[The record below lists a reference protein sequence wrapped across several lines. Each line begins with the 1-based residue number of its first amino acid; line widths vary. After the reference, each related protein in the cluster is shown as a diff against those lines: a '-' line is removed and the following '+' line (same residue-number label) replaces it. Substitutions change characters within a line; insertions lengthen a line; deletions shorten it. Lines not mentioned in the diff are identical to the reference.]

1 MANEIDLY
9 RDLED
14 IEISIKELKSWIKHD
29 KKLPLNKNVGR
40 KYLKELQQARRE
52 TIKIIKTNY
61 PELAL
66 GK

>member
-9 RDLED
+9 RDLDD
-14 IEISIKELKSWIKHD
+14 IDENIEHSITKTKRDFWKKER
-29 KKLPLNKNVGR
+29 R
-40 KYLKELQQARRE
+40 KVVKE
-52 TIKIIKTNY
+52 IKTNY

>member
-9 RDLED
+9 NDLED
-14 IEISIKELKSWIKHD
+14 IEISIKELKNWIKHD
-29 KKLPLNKNVGR
+29 KKLPLNKDTGR

-61 PELAL
+61 PELVW